1 MSRLIFEGD
10 TISRFGKK
18 IPTPFIE
25 KIKIL
30 QDQVEP
36 TISIYLHITE
46 DDGTNQAIYT
56 DLSNLRMFYGF
67 GQTRPQS
74 VELNLKDDA
83 YFALV
88 DENIYNSEGKRFAK
102 FTFIRRER
110 YQQDFQLSRAISDSQ
125 NRDTYYSCFI
135 AVVNDEA
142 STGANRNSQLLGL
155 SSDVSQT
162 RLFDRRGTYNIYSN
176 VSSPLVY
183 EKVFTAPTRP
193 GNPNRLATDPVII
206 YEDASGLPYESVP
219 LQSIQKGFYKTTE
232 TFREQLKKEID
243 NLVASYG
250 TTEDQ
255 QLQSLLDSISFIAQ
269 TKSEDVDFIVELDK
283 VRNSFPSRTSTSAVG
298 TLYNRLKDI
307 LFSANDALLLREN
320 LQKKLVPNTKLVD
333 LRGLIIAR
341 EWSRRDEVTYEPR
354 VDDTGD
360 ILYRNVFMERQQIET
375 PKIVTLSTGEQ
386 RLYDAGSGLREPDF
400 DVTSIFGY
408 FFFDYEK
415 ALHKKSNIS
424 QIYEVEKLLEIFG
437 NHALDGFFQFQ
448 RTELRKFRRSNQI
461 RRIVT
466 PYKDNLPLTQLLTP
480 SSETTP
486 VYKLTYYEPDNAN
499 DLTQIPYVIPRAFDT
514 VEGLDG
520 YRLMAFEFQD
530 FEAYDDSPDSS
541 VIRSTSSDFGQ
552 SYRFNIYIDD
562 NTLDFYEMLVSQFED
577 VIAKIKEYLDFAED
591 FCSYNNIDNRFNDFF
606 KQGVTDYFERQGFV
620 PWELAPKL
628 YAIHLDLVRD
638 QFSGV
643 PSLMSKFAKEQ
654 VSLISPNN
662 GTLDVLR
669 NFVQEMEDFYE
680 TYYGVA
686 GTITKTIS
694 SRRSPDGTLEPS
706 LRDNTEFIATLGYD
720 DLPDIVDF
728 TVDPQ
733 PPTKITLWNGNEEFV
748 NGPTVKAFI
757 NRRAG
762 TLAMARSKGQSFS
775 EFVED
780 QGGLIDLSAIDEI
793 FESGVLRKILRAVTG
808 GGLTTLVTTLVSA
821 GAQATALGA
830 AGSGAS
836 LAFGGSVVASTGTL
850 TGTTL
855 VATGGT
861 VIAATAGAV
870 LSIAAL
876 VALIIV
882 MIVSR
887 TRRQRVRRI
896 TKFIN
901 KFMATLP
908 TSGDSSYRQRKASIN
923 AEIDLALDND
933 NNSRPQVYK
942 DLTNND
948 RDFLRENRPVFGNI
962 GLMYIKSV
970 KQTLIPDTNKWFR
983 SKTKNIR
990 N

>member
-25 KIKIL
+25 KIKIF
-30 QDQVEP
+30 QDQIEP

-125 NRDTYYSCFI
+125 NRETYYSCFI
-135 AVVNDEA
+135 AVVNDEV

-219 LQSIQKGFYKTTE
+219 LQSIQKGFHKTTE

-283 VRNSFPSRTSTSAVG
+283 VRNSFPSRTSTSAIG

-307 LFSANDALLLREN
+307 LFSANDALLLRES

-333 LRGLIIAR
+333 LRGTISGQ

-375 PKIVTLSTGEQ
+375 PKVVTLSTGEH

-424 QIYEVEKLLEIFG
+424 QIYEVQKLLEIFG

-448 RTELRKFRRSNQI
+448 RTELRKFSRSNQI
-461 RRIVT
+461 RIIRT
-466 PYKDNLPLTQLLTP
+466 RYKDNLPLTQRLRAA
-480 SSETTP
+480 SGTTP

-643 PSLMSKFAKEQ
+643 ASSMSRFAKEQ

-728 TVDPQ
+728 TIDPQ

-748 NGPTVKAFI
+748 NGQDIKEFISTRSATLATARARGQNFQEFIQDGEGMVGLQQLDAIMNSGVIRKVLQLSTTGGDVRAFI
-757 NRRAG
+757 LSILTAVAINAATPVSAITG
-762 TLAMARSKGQSFS
+762 LLIMILLERSKR
-775 EFVED
+775 
-780 QGGLIDLSAIDEI
+780 L
-793 FESGVLRKILRAVTG
+793 
-808 GGLTTLVTTLVSA
+808 
-821 GAQATALGA
+821 
-830 AGSGAS
+830 
-836 LAFGGSVVASTGTL
+836 
-850 TGTTL
+850 
-855 VATGGT
+855 
-861 VIAATAGAV
+861 
-870 LSIAAL
+870 
-876 VALIIV
+876 
-882 MIVSR
+882 
-887 TRRQRVRRI
+887 RVRRI
-896 TKFIN
+896 TRFIN

-923 AEIDLALDND
+923 SEIDLALDND
-933 NNSRPQVYK
+933 NNDRPQVYK